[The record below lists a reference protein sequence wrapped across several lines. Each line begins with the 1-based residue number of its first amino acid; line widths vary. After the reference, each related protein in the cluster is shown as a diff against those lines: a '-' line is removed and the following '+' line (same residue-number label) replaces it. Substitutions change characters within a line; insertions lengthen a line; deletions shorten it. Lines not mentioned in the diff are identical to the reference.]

1 MATIPN
7 VNVIWLRTSAEPR
20 SGRSCCDSVH
30 DELQRSADAAEINLH
45 GAGIS
50 LEDPASLS
58 AELGS
63 HLRSKSGLF
72 VEEPEILFV
81 EEAKHWAIPLRGKVV
96 KPVGGHRESAGRQS
110 RATDEEPKEDGECE
124 TTQG

>member
-45 GAGIS
+45 GAEIS

-72 VEEPEILFV
+72 AEEPESLFV
-81 EEAKHWAIPLRGKVV
+81 EEAKHRAIPLSGKVV
-96 KPVGGHRESAGRQS
+96 KPVGGHREPAGRQS
-110 RATDEEPKEDGECE
+110 HAAEKEPKTNAECK
-124 TTQG
+124 TYRS